1 MISALAGFVFVR
13 AGGRRAVQRRMLI
26 YLCVPS
32 AITAAAEFFARK
44 VPAGTPAVQ
53 RLHARAR
60 RAAGVFASCSIN
72 ACLRERP
79 QRYPARLPSSRTTR
93 WHGTTI
99 DTGFVAHARA
109 TARTAFGF
117 PTACATCEYVFV
129 VPEGMRCSSC
139 HTRR

>member
-13 AGGRRAVQRRMLI
+13 AGGTPAVQRRMLI

-99 DTGFVAHARA
+99 DTGFVAQARA
-109 TARTAFGF
+109 TARTAVGR
-117 PTACATCEYVFV
+117 PMARATCVYVRV
-129 VPEGMRCSSC
+129 VPYGILRSSSQ
-139 HTRR
+139 TRR